1 MTRRLLVD
9 ADLDMT
15 VDGRP
20 VTVRGD
26 GPRVV
31 VDVGDARTAWK
42 VFGGR
47 RPGRGVVRGLVDAL
61 ERFGVDV
68 EVVMAGRPL
77 ASVGPSAVSS
87 GLVRAF
93 GLDGVQVEGRAAV
106 EAALSEPRVAR
117 AVVAAAFTVGFLAG
131 LRR

>member
-1 MTRRLLVD
+1 MARRLLVD
-9 ADLDMT
+9 ADLDLS

-26 GPRVV
+26 GSRVV
-31 VDVGDARTAWK
+31 VDVGDAQTAWK

-47 RPGRGVVRGLVDAL
+47 RPGRGAVRSLVDVL

-77 ASVGPSAVSS
+77 ASVGPSAVSGRIAEAV
-87 GLVRAF
+87 GLA
-93 GLDGVQVEGRAAV
+93 GVQVEGGAAV
-106 EAALSEPRVAR
+106 STALAEPRVRRTALG
-117 AVVAAAFTVGFLAG
+117 AAFVVGLLLGA
-131 LRR
+131 RR

>member
-1 MTRRLLVD
+1 MAHRLLVD
-9 ADLDMT
+9 ADLDLT

-31 VDVGDARTAWK
+31 VDVGDAQTAWK

-47 RPGRGVVRGLVDAL
+47 RPGRGAVRSLVDML

-68 EVVMAGRPL
+68 EVVLGGRPL
-77 ASVGPSAVSS
+77 ASVGPSAVSGRLAEAV
-87 GLVRAF
+87 GL
-93 GLDGVQVEGRAAV
+93 GGVQIEGGAAV
-106 EAALSEPRVAR
+106 ATAFAEPRVRR
-117 AVVAAAFTVGFLAG
+117 AALGAAFVVGLLLGA
-131 LRR
+131 RR